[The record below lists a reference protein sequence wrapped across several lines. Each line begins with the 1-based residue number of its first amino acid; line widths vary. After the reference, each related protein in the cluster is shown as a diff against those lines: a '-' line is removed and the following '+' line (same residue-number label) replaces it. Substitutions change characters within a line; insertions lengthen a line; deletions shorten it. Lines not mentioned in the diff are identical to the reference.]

1 MEKGEEKCIFR
12 SMKSRDSNTKETQVH
27 EGGMERTCHVNQ
39 RDYSFRTE
47 NRQSVYPAGCNAS
60 CRFYILENKKCPPA
74 VCTRIL
80 FACYANAWA
89 NARSFPYLPA
99 ARKISTYIFR
109 FLSIFFY
116 QFPTKFLNHPCFII
130 SINLTKKQSV

>member
-1 MEKGEEKCIFR
+1 
-12 SMKSRDSNTKETQVH
+12 MKSRDSNTKETQVH

-80 FACYANAWA
+80 FACYADAWA
-89 NARSFPYLPA
+89 NVRSYL
-99 ARKISTYIFR
+99 T
-109 FLSIFFY
+109 FL
-116 QFPTKFLNHPCFII
+116 QREKLGT
-130 SINLTKKQSV
+130 